1 MGDVAPAR
9 HHAGGA
15 LAPARAGRRG
25 RVARGAGVHRGPRD
39 SRGAGSRPRHHGT
52 QVRHTGR
59 GQWRPG
65 PPAPRA
71 PGRARRAASG
81 VQLDRV
87 ADRGARGLGP
97 AAGGVRPG
105 DRLLHRAAVPPE
117 RRGHDRGRNP
127 GRRIA
132 GPTERVMASSVPGT
146 ALARRPARAIVAD
159 AAGAKLPTY
168 VTRDQARAII
178 NAAETTAH
186 RRYNRPGQP
195 PMDARARAA
204 RVAERR
210 RRDPEM
216 AADFRRQSAEAR
228 RSGRPRMARAGG
240 WYCPLVPTPC
250 TECGQPLLGPAF
262 PRRSAHGGCL
272 SARRA
277 RYFRERRAGLRGN
290 PTPSVRSTRY
300 VAAWRRRHPDRDR
313 LLRERDKARRR
324 ELRPTLPPEVRE
336 GTLERA
342 HAYDREAYA
351 ATLEAATTLGQR
363 WTEDDDAYV
372 LANLSAPAAE
382 VAAALG
388 RTLWAVRGRRVTL

>member
-1 MGDVAPAR
+1 
-9 HHAGGA
+9 
-15 LAPARAGRRG
+15 
-25 RVARGAGVHRGPRD
+25 
-39 SRGAGSRPRHHGT
+39 
-52 QVRHTGR
+52 
-59 GQWRPG
+59 
-65 PPAPRA
+65 
-71 PGRARRAASG
+71 
-81 VQLDRV
+81 
-87 ADRGARGLGP
+87 
-97 AAGGVRPG
+97 
-105 DRLLHRAAVPPE
+105 
-117 RRGHDRGRNP
+117 
-127 GRRIA
+127 
-132 GPTERVMASSVPGT
+132 MASSVPGT

-228 RSGRPRMARAGG
+228 RSGRPRMAEAAYRARLRALRELGVRRMRDLRRPGRLKRRLADPALAYVALHLDQPAAQLACDLRLPYFTVAKAKQRLVRAGG
-240 WYCPLVPTPC
+240 WYCPLVPTTC

-262 PRRSAHGGCL
+262 PRRSAHVGCL

-324 ELRPTLPPEVRE
+324 ELWPTLPPEVRE

-363 WTEDDDAYV
+363 WTEDDDAHV

-388 RTLWAVRGRRVTL
+388 RTLWAVRGRRVTLRRRLGLEGRERPDSGE